1 MHTNDTEP
9 NPGHRE
15 ILFFDDS
22 PLDAILYGGP
32 GSASSADLFAIRA
45 DERDAIARAW
55 VEGRI
60 QDALRRTDDLLASGG
75 ALTERETL
83 TTLSR
88 ISELIPECGWPMIPA
103 GSYPYASIL
112 GEVFDRALR
121 AGKYALAGEVGLV
134 LARSLE
140 ACGRFDGSSEVF
152 RTLLTLARVRSS
164 LIEIAQYANN
174 LGYALAQRGLW
185 SEAERCC
192 EEAVAG
198 FTAIEAL
205 GRANN
210 ARANL
215 LSARLDLHG
224 FPDATALEPE
234 IEEVDRYYA
243 RTADWRQRKTLVLL
257 ARIREHVG
265 DLDLALQLMEQA
277 LRVARKVKTRHR
289 LEDAA
294 YRRKLRD
301 RIAREVACLDEQ
313 VRVEGFAGLNRGS
326 IR

>member
-1 MHTNDTEP
+1 MHPNDTEP

-15 ILFFDDS
+15 ILFFDDA
-22 PLDAILYGGP
+22 PLDAVLHGGP
-32 GSASSADLFAIRA
+32 GSASSADLFAVRA

-55 VEGRI
+55 AEGRV

-88 ISELIPECGWPMIPA
+88 ISGLIPECGWPIIPA
-103 GSYPYASIL
+103 GSYPYESIL
-112 GEVFDRALR
+112 REVFERALR
-121 AGKYALAGEVGLV
+121 AGQNGLAGEVGLV
-134 LARSLE
+134 LARALE
-140 ACGRFDGSSEVF
+140 ACGRFDGSSEVSM
-152 RTLLTLARVRSS
+152 TLLTLARVRSNR
-164 LIEIAQYANN
+164 IEIAQYANN

-198 FTAIEAL
+198 FTAIEAP

-215 LSARLDLHG
+215 LSARLDLYG
-224 FPDATALEPE
+224 FPDATSLEPE

-243 RTADWRQRKTLVLL
+243 RAADWRQRKTLVLL

-265 DLDLALQLMEQA
+265 DLDLALRLMEQA

-294 YRRKLRD
+294 YRRKLRY
-301 RIAREVACLDEQ
+301 RIAREVDGLDEQ
-313 VRVEGFAGLNRGS
+313 VRVGGLPA
-326 IR
+326 